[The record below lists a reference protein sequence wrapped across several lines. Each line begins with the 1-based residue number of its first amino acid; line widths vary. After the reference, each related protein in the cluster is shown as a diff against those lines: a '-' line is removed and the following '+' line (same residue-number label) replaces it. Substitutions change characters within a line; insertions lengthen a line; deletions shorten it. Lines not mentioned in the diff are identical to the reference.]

1 MPKPVLGGAELQ
13 VTVRSELL
21 TVNVVAQVE
30 PPNSAQGSSHREFGH
45 FSVEIPSM
53 RRLLALSL
61 SLLLLSL
68 SACALLPNRDPLNV
82 NVVGFEPLPSQD
94 MEVRFAVK
102 IRVQNPNE
110 TAIDYNGVALDLE
123 VNGQPLASGVSDQ
136 MGTIARF
143 SDTVLTVP
151 VSVSAFSVLR
161 QTLGLS
167 QTQTLNNM
175 PYVLRGKL
183 AGGLFGTLRF
193 VDTGKLSLPGPNAT
207 PR

>member
-1 MPKPVLGGAELQ
+1 M
-13 VTVRSELL
+13 RSLHA
-21 TVNVVAQVE
+21 VVV
-30 PPNSAQGSSHREFGH
+30 
-45 FSVEIPSM
+45 
-53 RRLLALSL
+53 
-61 SLLLLSL
+61 SLLLLSM
-68 SACALLPNRDPLNV
+68 SACALLPNRDPLNI
-82 NVVGFEPLPSQD
+82 NVVGFEPLQSQD

-136 MGTIARF
+136 SGSIARF
-143 SDTVLTVP
+143 SETVLTVP

-167 QTQTLNNM
+167 EIQTLNNL

-183 AGGLFGTLRF
+183 AGGLFGTMRF
-193 VDTGKLSLPGPNAT
+193 TDTGKLSLPGAMT
-207 PR
+207 GTR